1 MVPLLPLFAA
11 VTFVFQGTPAPVV
24 VPKTPQ
30 PSLTALTA
38 QLDQI
43 ANQTTRALGPM
54 SVQLAA
60 LGTQLESLQGL
71 QGLAALDGLN
81 ALDALDALDVV
92 GPDGTVGHIRRQS
105 IATVPPVPW
114 AAQDPGDSLYRAG
127 RDLLNRGRYDEAAG
141 MLQRLISVYPRSS
154 YTPDAYYWAAFAFY
168 KTDRDENL
176 RRAVRLLETQASR
189 SPQANTRGDGETL
202 LARVYGT
209 LAKRGDHKAAEWVQ
223 AHADPTTATSTTT
236 STRTTTTTSTS
247 TSCSSDDDDDPRVAA
262 MNALLQ
268 MDAANAVPIIK
279 QVLAKRDACSV
290 GLRRKAVFVL
300 SQKRTEETEDILLSV
315 ARNDPDSEVRQQAVF
330 WLSQVGTEKALT
342 ALDSILRTSTD
353 PELLDKAV
361 FAVSQIKSDRAAQI
375 LRDYAGRDN
384 APEDVREKAVF
395 WLGQQHST
403 SSAEFL
409 RTLYARVTVEDL
421 KEKIIFSLSQM
432 HSDENTRWLMD
443 LALNQKESID
453 LRKKALFWAGQTG
466 ADIGDLVQLYDRT
479 SDHDMREQ
487 LIFVYSQ
494 RHETQALDKMID
506 IARHETDRELRK
518 KAIFWLGQSRDPR
531 AAQALLEIIN
541 Q

>member
-11 VTFVFQGTPAPVV
+11 VTLTFQGAPARVV
-24 VPKTPQ
+24 VPPTP
-30 PSLTALTA
+30 PAPLSALTA

-43 ANQTTRALGPM
+43 ANQATRALGPM
-54 SVQLAA
+54 SAQLAA
-60 LGTQLESLQGL
+60 LGAQLQSL
-71 QGLAALDGLN
+71 DSF
-81 ALDALDALDVV
+81 DAFDAFDAFDVFDAV
-92 GPDGTVGHIRRQS
+92 DAVDAVRAQRHF
-105 IATVPPVPW
+105 ATVPPAPW

-127 RDLLNRGRYDEAAG
+127 RDLLNRSRYDEAAG

-189 SPQANTRGDGETL
+189 YAQAATRGDGETL

-209 LAKRGDHKAAEWVQ
+209 LAKRGDRKAAEWVQ
-223 AHADPTTATSTTT
+223 AHADPSTATSTTT
-236 STRTTTTTSTS
+236 STRTTTSTS
-247 TSCSSDDDDDPRVAA
+247 TSCSDDDDDPRVAA

-315 ARNDPDSEVRQQAVF
+315 ARNDPDSDVRQQAVF

-361 FAVSQIKSDRAAQI
+361 FAVSQIRSDRAAQI

-443 LALNQKESID
+443 LALNDKESID

-506 IARHETDRELRK
+506 IARKETDRELRK
-518 KAIFWLGQSRDPR
+518 KAIFWLGQSHDPR

>member
-11 VTFVFQGTPAPVV
+11 VTFAWQGTPAPVT
-24 VPKTPQ
+24 PKTP
-30 PSLTALTA
+30 TAPFNVLTA
-38 QLDQI
+38 QLDQLVVQ
-43 ANQTTRALGPM
+43 ANRALGPM
-54 SVQLAA
+54 SVQLAT

-71 QGLAALDGLN
+71 QGLAALDGL
-81 ALDALDALDVV
+81 DALDA
-92 GPDGTVGHIRRQS
+92 HRRAF
-105 IATVPPVPW
+105 ATTPPAPW
-114 AAQDPGDSLYRAG
+114 ADQDPGDSLYRAG

-176 RRAVRLLETQASR
+176 RRAVRLLDAQASR
-189 SPQANTRGDGETL
+189 YAKAATRGDGDALLVRVLGE
-202 LARVYGT
+202 LAR
-209 LAKRGDHKAAEWVQ
+209 RGDEPSSQRLHRMVK
-223 AHADPTTATSTTT
+223 DTTTATSTTT
-236 STRTTTTTSTS
+236 TTTTSNRTT

-315 ARNDPDSEVRQQAVF
+315 ARNDPDSDVRQQAVF

-361 FAVSQIKSDRAAQI
+361 FAVSQIRSDRAAQI

-403 SSAEFL
+403 SSADFL

-443 LALNQKESID
+443 LALNEHESID

-466 ADIGDLVQLYDRT
+466 AAIADLVQLYDRT
-479 SDHDMREQ
+479 TDHDMREQ

>member
-1 MVPLLPLFAA
+1 
-11 VTFVFQGTPAPVV
+11 
-24 VPKTPQ
+24 
-30 PSLTALTA
+30 
-38 QLDQI
+38 
-43 ANQTTRALGPM
+43 M
-54 SVQLAA
+54 SAQLAA
-60 LGTQLESLQGL
+60 LGAQLQSLEGVQGLEGL
-71 QGLAALDGLN
+71 QGLAALD
-81 ALDALDALDVV
+81 ALDGSDAFDAFDSFDALDAVAPQGGIVTHL
-92 GPDGTVGHIRRQS
+92 GRRA
-105 IATVPPVPW
+105 IATVPPAPW
-114 AAQDPGDSLYRAG
+114 ADQDPGDSLYRAG

-141 MLQRLISVYPRSS
+141 MLQRLINVYPRST

-168 KTDRDENL
+168 KTDRDDNL
-176 RRAVRLLETQASR
+176 RRAVRLLDTQASR
-189 SPQANTRGDGETL
+189 YAKAATRGDGDALLVRVLGE
-202 LARVYGT
+202 LAR
-209 LAKRGDHKAAEWVQ
+209 RGDGAASQRLHRIAGDTAV
-223 AHADPTTATSTTT
+223 ANPTSATSTTT
-236 STRTTTTTSTS
+236 STRTTTSTSTS
-247 TSCSSDDDDDPRVAA
+247 TSCSDDDDDPRVAA

-268 MDAANAVPIIK
+268 MDAASAVPIIK

-315 ARNDPDSEVRQQAVF
+315 ARNDPDSDVRQQAVF

-353 PELLDKAV
+353 EELLDKAV
-361 FAVSQIKSDRAAQI
+361 FAVSQIRSDRAAQI

-443 LALNQKESID
+443 LALNDKESID

>member
-11 VTFVFQGTPAPVV
+11 VTFAFQGTPAPVA
-24 VPKTPQ
+24 PKTPKA
-30 PSLTALTA
+30 PLPALTA
-38 QLDQI
+38 QLAQLADQ
-43 ANQTTRALGPM
+43 ANEALVPM
-54 SVQLAA
+54 SVELAT
-60 LGTQLESLQGL
+60 LGAQLEG
-71 QGLAALDGLN
+71 
-81 ALDALDALDVV
+81 LDALDAVV
-92 GPDGTVGHIRRQS
+92 
-105 IATVPPVPW
+105 
-114 AAQDPGDSLYRAG
+114 QDPGDSLYRAA
-127 RDLLNRGRYDEAAG
+127 RQALNRNRYADAA
-141 MLQRLISVYPRSS
+141 RLFSDLINRYARSS
-154 YTPDAYYWAAFAFY
+154 YTPDAYYWAAFALY
-168 KTDRDENL
+168 RTGEDGNL
-176 RRAVRLLETQASR
+176 RQAVVLLDKQKGQYAQA
-189 SPQANTRGDGETL
+189 ATRGDGEAL
-202 LARVYGT
+202 LSRVLGELAR
-209 LAKRGDHKAAEWVQ
+209 RGDESASRRLHRIAS
-223 AHADPTTATSTTT
+223 DTTTATSTTT
-236 STRTTTTTSTS
+236 SARSSTS
-247 TSCSSDDDDDPRVAA
+247 TSCSDDGDDPRVAA

-315 ARNDPDSEVRQQAVF
+315 ARNDPDSDVRQQAVF

-361 FAVSQIKSDRAAQI
+361 FAVSQIRSDRAAQI
-375 LRDYAGRDN
+375 LRDYAGRDD
-384 APEDVREKAVF
+384 AAEDVREKAVF

-443 LALNQKESID
+443 LALNEKESID

-506 IARHETDRELRK
+506 IARKETDRELRK

>member
-1 MVPLLPLFAA
+1 VP
-11 VTFVFQGTPAPVV
+11 PAP
-24 VPKTPQ
+24 
-30 PSLTALTA
+30 
-38 QLDQI
+38 
-43 ANQTTRALGPM
+43 
-54 SVQLAA
+54 
-60 LGTQLESLQGL
+60 
-71 QGLAALDGLN
+71 
-81 ALDALDALDVV
+81 
-92 GPDGTVGHIRRQS
+92 
-105 IATVPPVPW
+105 W
-114 AAQDPGDSLYRAG
+114 ADQDPGDSLYRAG
-127 RDLLNRGRYDEAAG
+127 RDLLNRSRYDDAAG

-189 SPQANTRGDGETL
+189 YAQAGTRGDAETL

-209 LAKRGDHKAAEWVQ
+209 LAKRGDRKAAEWVQ
-223 AHADPTTATSTTT
+223 AHAEPTTTTSPATST
-236 STRTTTTTSTS
+236 RATTSTS
-247 TSCSSDDDDDPRVAA
+247 TSCSDDDDDPRVAA

-315 ARNDPDSEVRQQAVF
+315 ARNDPDSDVRQQAVF

-443 LALNQKESID
+443 LALNDKESID

-479 SDHDMREQ
+479 SDHDMKEQ

-506 IARHETDRELRK
+506 IARKETDRELRK
-518 KAIFWLGQSRDPR
+518 KAIFWLGQSHDPR

>member
-11 VTFVFQGTPAPVV
+11 VTFAFQGTPAPVA
-24 VPKTPQ
+24 PKTPVA
-30 PSLTALTA
+30 PLTVLTA
-38 QLDQI
+38 QLDQLVVQ
-43 ANQTTRALGPM
+43 ANMALGPA
-54 SVQLAA
+54 SVQLDA
-60 LGTQLESLQGL
+60 LGAQLKSRL
-71 QGLAALDGLN
+71 QGLAALDGLDALA
-81 ALDALDALDVV
+81 ALDAVGLDGAVIHV
-92 GPDGTVGHIRRQS
+92 RRQG
-105 IATVPPVPW
+105 IATVPPAPW
-114 AAQDPGDSLYRAG
+114 AEQDPGDSLYRAG
-127 RDLLNRGRYDEAAG
+127 RDLLNRGRYDDAAG

-176 RRAVRLLETQASR
+176 RRAAALLETQASR
-189 SPQANTRGDGETL
+189 SPQAATRGDGDAL

-209 LAKRGDHKAAEWVQ
+209 LAKRGDRRAAEWLQRHATVQ
-223 AHADPTTATSTTT
+223 DDTA
-236 STRTTTTTSTS
+236 RTTRVV
-247 TSCSSDDDDDPRVAA
+247 CSSDDDDDPRVAA

-279 QVLAKRDACSV
+279 QVLAKRDACSA

-395 WLGQQHST
+395 WLGQQHSP

-409 RTLYARVTVEDL
+409 RALYARVTVEDL
-421 KEKIIFSLSQM
+421 KEKILFSLSQM

-443 LALNQKESID
+443 LALNDKESID
-453 LRKKALFWAGQTG
+453 LRKKALFWAGQSG
-466 ADIGDLVQLYDRT
+466 AAIADLVQLYDRT
-479 SDHDMREQ
+479 SDHDMKEQ

-506 IARHETDRELRK
+506 VARHETDRELRK

>member
-11 VTFVFQGTPAPVV
+11 VTFAFQGTPAPVA
-24 VPKTPQ
+24 PKTPVA
-30 PSLTALTA
+30 PLTALTA
-38 QLDQI
+38 QLDQL
-43 ANQTTRALGPM
+43 ANQTTRALGPK

-60 LGTQLESLQGL
+60 LGAQLASLEGLQGL
-71 QGLAALDGLN
+71 AGLQRLAALDGLDALA
-81 ALDALDALDVV
+81 ALDAVGLDGAVIHV
-92 GPDGTVGHIRRQS
+92 RRQS
-105 IATVPPVPW
+105 IATVPPAPW
-114 AAQDPGDSLYRAG
+114 AEQDPGDSLYRAG

-141 MLQRLISVYPRSS
+141 MLERLIKVYVRSA

-168 KTDRDENL
+168 KTDRDDNL
-176 RRAVRLLETQASR
+176 RRAARLLETQAAR
-189 SPQANTRGDGETL
+189 YAQAATRGDGETL

-209 LAKRGDHKAAEWVQ
+209 LAKRGDHGAAEWVQ
-223 AHADPTTATSTTT
+223 AHAAPTTATSTTT
-236 STRTTTTTSTS
+236 TTRTTTTTSS
-247 TSCSSDDDDDPRVAA
+247 SCSAEDDDDPRVAA

-290 GLRRKAVFVL
+290 SLRRKAVFVL

-395 WLGQQHST
+395 WLGQQHSP
-403 SSAEFL
+403 SSGEFL
-409 RTLYARVTVEDL
+409 RALYARVTVEDL

-443 LALNQKESID
+443 LALNDKESID
-453 LRKKALFWAGQTG
+453 LRKKALFWAGQSG
-466 ADIGDLVQLYDRT
+466 AAIADLVQLYDRT
-479 SDHDMREQ
+479 SDHDMKEQ

-506 IARHETDRELRK
+506 VARHETDRELRK

>member
-11 VTFVFQGTPAPVV
+11 VTFAWQGTPAPVA
-24 VPKTPQ
+24 PKTPKA
-30 PSLTALTA
+30 PLPALTA
-38 QLDQI
+38 QLAQLAD
-43 ANQTTRALGPM
+43 QTTGALVPM
-54 SVQLAA
+54 GAQLAT
-60 LGTQLESLQGL
+60 LGAQLE
-71 QGLAALDGLN
+71 GLAALDR
-81 ALDALDALDVV
+81 LDALDALDGLDALDALDAV
-92 GPDGTVGHIRRQS
+92 GVDGVTIHSQRRA
-105 IATVPPVPW
+105 IATVPPAPW
-114 AAQDPGDSLYRAG
+114 ADQDPGDSLYRAG
-127 RDLLNRGRYDEAAG
+127 RDLLNRARYDEAAG
-141 MLQRLISVYPRSS
+141 MLQRLINVYPRSS

-168 KTDRDENL
+168 KTDRDDNL

-189 SPQANTRGDGETL
+189 YAQAATRGDGETL

-209 LAKRGDHKAAEWVQ
+209 LAKRGDHQAAEWVQ
-223 AHADPTTATSTTT
+223 AHADPTTTTSTTT
-236 STRTTTTTSTS
+236 STSAT
-247 TSCSSDDDDDPRVAA
+247 CSDDDDDPRVAA

-315 ARNDPDSEVRQQAVF
+315 ARNDPDSDVRQQAVF

-361 FAVSQIKSDRAAQI
+361 FAVSQIRSDRAAQI

-443 LALNQKESID
+443 LALNEKESID

-466 ADIGDLVQLYDRT
+466 AAIADLVQLYERT
-479 SDHDMREQ
+479 SDHDMKEQ

-518 KAIFWLGQSRDPR
+518 KAIFWLGQSHDPR

>member
-11 VTFVFQGTPAPVV
+11 VTLTFQGTPARVV
-24 VPKTPQ
+24 VPPTP
-30 PSLTALTA
+30 PAPLSALTA
-38 QLDQI
+38 QLDQL
-43 ANQTTRALGPM
+43 ANQATRALGPM
-54 SVQLAA
+54 SAQLAA
-60 LGTQLESLQGL
+60 LGAQIQS
-71 QGLAALDGLN
+71 
-81 ALDALDALDVV
+81 LDAFDAFDAVDAIDV
-92 GPDGTVGHIRRQS
+92 RRHF
-105 IATVPPVPW
+105 ATVPPAPW

-127 RDLLNRGRYDEAAG
+127 RDLLNRSRYDEAAG
-141 MLQRLISVYPRSS
+141 MLQRLINVYPRSS
-154 YTPDAYYWAAFAFY
+154 YTPDAYYWAAFALY

-176 RRAVRLLETQASR
+176 RRASTLLETQASR
-189 SPQANTRGDGETL
+189 SPQAATRGDGDAL

-209 LAKRGDHKAAEWVQ
+209 LAKRGDRRAAEWLQ
-223 AHADPTTATSTTT
+223 RHATVRDDT
-236 STRTTTTTSTS
+236 TRTTHVV
-247 TSCSSDDDDDPRVAA
+247 CSDDDDDPRVAA

-315 ARNDPDSEVRQQAVF
+315 ARNDPDSDVRQQAVF

-361 FAVSQIKSDRAAQI
+361 FAVSQIRSDRAAQI

-443 LALNQKESID
+443 LALNDKESID

-506 IARHETDRELRK
+506 IARKETDRELRK
-518 KAIFWLGQSRDPR
+518 KAIFWLGQSHDPR